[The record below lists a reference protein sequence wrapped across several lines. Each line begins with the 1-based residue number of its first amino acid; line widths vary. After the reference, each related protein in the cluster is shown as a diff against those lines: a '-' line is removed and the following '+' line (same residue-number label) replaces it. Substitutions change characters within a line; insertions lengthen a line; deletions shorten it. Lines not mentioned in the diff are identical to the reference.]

1 MFILKCVHELVALG
15 YSPVFILNCVHE
27 LVALGYSPVFMRVQ
41 ARLFPAIKNSK
52 DNANDSSEL
61 LIFIKSVYNAHT

>member
-1 MFILKCVHELVALG
+1 MH
-15 YSPVFILNCVHE
+15 
-27 LVALGYSPVFMRVQ
+27 VQ